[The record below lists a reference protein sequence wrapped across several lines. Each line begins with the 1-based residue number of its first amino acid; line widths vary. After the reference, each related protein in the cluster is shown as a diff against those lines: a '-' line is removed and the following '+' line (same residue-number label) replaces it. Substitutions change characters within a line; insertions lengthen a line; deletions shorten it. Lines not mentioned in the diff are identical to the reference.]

1 MNALFKRGSVINML
15 QKGFGQSGLINQR
28 NDYEM
33 TLDKGGINRFKAT
46 LISIFK
52 KTKDYQLIPHQFCTM
67 KSYKE
72 VTKGQ
77 NLF

>member
-1 MNALFKRGSVINML
+1 MINNKHVIKRFSSV
-15 QKGFGQSGLINQR
+15 GFDYQR
-28 NDYEM
+28 NDYKM

-52 KTKDYQLIPHQFCTM
+52 KTKDYQLILHQFCTM
-67 KSYKE
+67 RSYKQ